1 MRRATTTLLTILA
14 ATLFGGAALAGPAE
28 VRDGTVARLATLER
42 KFVGLAEAMPQGK
55 YTWRPG
61 EGVRSV
67 SEVLLHVAS
76 ANYRIPE
83 AIGTDIPGGVDAG
96 GMEKSTTDKAK
107 ITAMVKQ
114 SFAHIRAAVEKLSD
128 ADIDKAV
135 KLFGRD
141 TTYGGAIIFMTEHL
155 SEHLG
160 QTIAYARVNGVVPPW
175 NQ

>member
-1 MRRATTTLLTILA
+1 MRKATTSLLTILT
-14 ATLFGGAALAGPAE
+14 ATLFAATALAGPAE
-28 VRDGTVARLATLER
+28 VRDGTVARLASLEK
-42 KFVGLAEAMPQGK
+42 KFVGLAEAIPQEK
-55 YTWRPG
+55 YAWRPAD
-61 EGVRSV
+61 GVRSV
-67 SEVLLHVAS
+67 SEVLLHVTS
-76 ANYRIPE
+76 ANYRIPRT
-83 AIGTDIPGGVDAG
+83 IGADVPGDVKTD
-96 GMEKSTTDKAK
+96 GMEKSTTDKAA

-114 SFAHIRAAVEKLSD
+114 SFAHISAAVAKLSD

-141 TTYGGAIIFMTEHL
+141 NTYGGAIIFMTEHL

>member
-1 MRRATTTLLTILA
+1 MRRTVTTLLTILTA
-14 ATLFGGAALAGPAE
+14 ALFAGAALAGPAE
-28 VRDGTVARLATLER
+28 VRDGTVARLATLEK
-42 KFVGLAEAMPQGK
+42 KFVGLAEAMPQEK

-61 EGVRSV
+61 DGVRSV
-67 SEVLLHVAS
+67 SELFLHVAS

-83 AIGTDIPGGVDAG
+83 NIGADIPGGIDAG

-107 ITAMVKQ
+107 ISALVKQ
-114 SFAHIRAAVEKLSD
+114 SFAHIRAAVAKLSD

-141 TTYGGAIIFMTEHL
+141 NTYGGTIIFMTEHL

-160 QTIAYARVNGVVPPW
+160 QSIAYARVNGVVPPW
-175 NQ
+175 SR